1 MSYKNLLV
9 STEDHITTVTLNRPD
24 KLNALSLELADELH
38 EAMHAADQDDGTRVI
53 VLTGAGRAFSAGA
66 DLKPGPGAT
75 TPRATNAP
83 TLAERLYQ
91 ALFDIEKP
99 LIASING
106 VAVGGGCT
114 MTFLC
119 DIRLASENARFQLP
133 FTKLGICAEL
143 GSTFH
148 LPRLVGAGK
157 AAELVLTSRMIEA
170 NEAGEIGLV
179 NYVVPAG
186 ELESRTREMAES
198 IAKLPPMSVRLNKKA
213 LRLGLS
219 ADAESQIRFENLAIA
234 ALNTT
239 EDAAEARAAFREK
252 RDPVFTGR

>member
-1 MSYKNLLV
+1 M
-9 STEDHITTVTLNRPD
+9 
-24 KLNALSLELADELH
+24 
-38 EAMHAADQDDGTRVI
+38 
-53 VLTGAGRAFSAGA
+53 
-66 DLKPGPGAT
+66 
-75 TPRATNAP
+75 
-83 TLAERLYQ
+83 YQ

-99 LIASING
+99 IIASING

-119 DIRLASENARFQLP
+119 DIRIASENARFQLP

-157 AAELVLTSRMIEA
+157 AAELVLTSRMVEA
-170 NEAGEIGLV
+170 KEAAEIGLV
-179 NYVVPAG
+179 NHVVPSD
-186 ELESRTREMAES
+186 ELASRTRALAES
-198 IAKLPPMSVRLNKKA
+198 IAKHPPLSVRLNKKG

-219 ADAESQIRFENLAIA
+219 ADAESQFRFENLAIA
-234 ALNTT
+234 RLNTT